1 MTERADL
8 MKALLSFS
16 SDFIRNRV
24 QLLLDAHAISSQ
36 YIDSQLLISEIVQFP
51 DAGLLI
57 ADDQNIRNIMN
68 ISNLSSIKTLV
79 ISGGSEVSASIY
91 IDMLENVDGII
102 HQDFSDET
110 LIQAMEEISN
120 GMAFICPRI
129 ASSLKTYFQYQKNR
143 FSHLSEKELEV
154 VKLLVRGERYA
165 TIAELLNMS
174 INTVRFHVKNIYRKH
189 NIHNKTV
196 LSRYFHDLVYNHTA
210 SFKPI
215 YTEV

>member
-1 MTERADL
+1 
-8 MKALLSFS
+8 MKALLSFT
-16 SDFIRNRV
+16 SDFLRNHV
-24 QLLLDAHAISSQ
+24 QLVLNAHNVPTQS
-36 YIDSQLLISEIVQFP
+36 IDSQLLQSEFFQ
-51 DAGLLI
+51 AAN
-57 ADDQNIRNIMN
+57 ADFIITDEFNVSNILNN
-68 ISNLSSIKTLV
+68 NNLSSCKILV
-79 ISGGSEVSASIY
+79 ISGEAQTHASIY
-91 IDMLENVDGII
+91 IEMLKNVDGVI

-110 LIQAMEEISN
+110 LIQAMEEISK

-143 FSHLSEKELEV
+143 FSHLSERELEV
-154 VKLLVRGERYA
+154 VKLLARGERYA

-189 NIHNKTV
+189 NIQNKTV